1 LDQAIVDI
9 AKALKE
15 NLGKLGVCLDQLL
28 DVVLQHERRL
38 QDLESPTTLKDEL
51 RHLQR
56 RIAGLKDPAK
66 RKQAVAEFAILCKV
80 LDFDNLEEG
89 VNGHAD

>member
-1 LDQAIVDI
+1 VDQTIVDI

-15 NLGKLGVCLDQLL
+15 NLEKLGVCFDQLL
-28 DVVLQHERRL
+28 DVVLQHEQRL

-56 RIAGLKDPAK
+56 RIICLKDPAK
-66 RKQAVAEFAILCKV
+66 RTHAIAEYAILCKV
-80 LDFDNLEEG
+80 LDFENLEE
-89 VNGHAD
+89 V